1 VDDYVLRKMEPDDIH
16 QVMFIE
22 RDSFTLS
29 WSPESYL
36 SELRNPFASYLVCE
50 YQGLVAGYAG
60 IWVVFEEAHI
70 TNIAVA
76 SKFRGRGFG
85 SALMM
90 GLEQIA
96 RKKKATR
103 ILLEVRPTNSIA
115 SNMYRVLGYI
125 PTGLRKAY
133 YSDNGE
139 DAVVMTKF
147 LF

>member
-1 VDDYVLRKMEPDDIH
+1 MEPDDIH

-22 RDSFTLS
+22 MDSFTLP
-29 WSPESYL
+29 WSRESYL
-36 SELRNPFASYLVCE
+36 SELRNPFANYLVCE
-50 YQGLVAGYAG
+50 CQGLVAGYAG

-90 GLEQIA
+90 ELEQIA
-96 RKKKATR
+96 RKKKANR